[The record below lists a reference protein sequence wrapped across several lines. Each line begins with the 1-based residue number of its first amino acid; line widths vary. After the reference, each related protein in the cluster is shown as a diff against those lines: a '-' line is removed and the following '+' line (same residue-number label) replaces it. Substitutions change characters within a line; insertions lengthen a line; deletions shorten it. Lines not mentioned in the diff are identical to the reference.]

1 MLRPLLLIP
10 LRIHPAGSALRSSA
24 AIPATFPAALPDP
37 CSIPAP
43 SLLPPLLQVGLLT
56 LHTLPTRETY
66 ALVRTLQVGRVTA
79 SGPVSNVHVCMIVGQ
94 MDAATEG
101 HQLSSQFDIHSHTT
115 RPPTFPPFPPQVV
128 LGSLS
133 IVAGLAVGGSG
144 LGGGLGWALG
154 GVYEAARL
162 LLVAAFILLHTREN
176 IASP

>member
-1 MLRPLLLIP
+1 
-10 LRIHPAGSALRSSA
+10 
-24 AIPATFPAALPDP
+24 
-37 CSIPAP
+37 
-43 SLLPPLLQVGLLT
+43 
-56 LHTLPTRETY
+56 
-66 ALVRTLQVGRVTA
+66 
-79 SGPVSNVHVCMIVGQ
+79 MIVGQ

-101 HQLSSQFDIHSHTT
+101 HQVSSQFDIVQTSSNIHSRTPQPST
-115 RPPTFPPFPPQVV
+115 SLPFPPPQVV